1 MDADHHMRAACLQM
15 CSGDDVGRNLA
26 TAASLLQRAAAAGAQ
41 LAVLPE
47 NFAFMSADDAEKR
60 TIAEP
65 EETSR
70 VLDFLSRQA
79 AEHAMTIIGGTVA
92 LCSPDAGMIRN
103 TCPVF
108 DAEGK
113 RVGSYDKIHLFDVDL
128 EQESYRE
135 SEVVLPGD
143 RPEIVHAGCWNI
155 GLAICYDLRFPELFR
170 HYSAHGCNLFTLPA
184 AFTVPTGMAHWEALL
199 RARAI
204 ENQAYV
210 LAAAQSSGEAGVHPG
225 GRKTWGHSMIIDPWG
240 DVLAVLDEGEGVIT
254 AELDMDFLLR
264 VRRSL
269 PVLQHRRMEG

>member
-1 MDADHHMRAACLQM
+1 M
-15 CSGDDVGRNLA
+15 CSGDDVERNLA
-26 TAASLLQRAAAAGAQ
+26 VTASLLQEAAAAGAR

-60 TIAEP
+60 AIAEP

-70 VLDFLSRQA
+70 VLAFLSRQA
-79 AEHAMTIIGGTVA
+79 AEHRMTVVGGTVA
-92 LCSPDAGMIRN
+92 LCSADAGMIRN

-108 DAEGK
+108 DADGECI
-113 RVGSYDKIHLFDVDL
+113 GSYDKIHLFDVDL

-143 RPEIVHAGCWNI
+143 RPEIVHMGHWNM
-155 GLAICYDLRFPELFR
+155 GLAVCYDLRFPELFR
-170 HYSAHGCNLFTLPA
+170 HYSAHGCNLFALPA
-184 AFTVPTGMAHWEALL
+184 AFTVPTGMAHWETLL

-210 LAAAQSSGEAGVHPG
+210 LAAAQSGAHPG

-240 DVLAVLDEGEGVIT
+240 DVLAVRDEGEGVLT

-264 VRRSL
+264 ARRSL